1 VQDFVL
7 DNGDGT
13 YTVDRSILGSACG
26 SDLSG
31 TAFTVDVASTL
42 GSGSGT
48 GTITILNVLVR
59 DCGNVT
65 LPSGTAGAATVDID
79 ATAPDAV
86 TSLSATQVK
95 TGNGT
100 NGTTKIHLAW
110 TGPTDPDAATITLYR
125 KGFGDYPEYDDLSG
139 AVPSTPADPSAAAGD
154 GWGIAAT
161 LPATATSYDDEPTNR
176 DFWYYV
182 AFVDD
187 GCNVSPVSNQTDGTL
202 NYHLGDIADGV
213 TPGDGD
219 NSVATNDISALGDG
233 YGTSDGDTYYEN
245 YLDVGPTTDYSV
257 DALPTTDNEIQFED
271 LMMFAIN
278 YGQVSKGTP
287 ALAPAAL
294 NEITLKTVP
303 FGENGVSVEIHMAG
317 DGTLQGVHVPLQW
330 NANVLKPVA
339 MHEGSLMAKQGR
351 TAMVLSAKPGEV
363 DAAVFGKGAGISG
376 EDLLAVI
383 DFRRV
388 GEGET
393 GITPGEI
400 IARDE
405 LNHEQAINGTL
416 VSGSANTA
424 LPSRTVLH
432 ANYPNPFNPKTTL
445 SFTLAKAGH
454 VSLRIYSIGG
464 RSVATLASGDMS
476 VGPHEIQW
484 TGKDD
489 HGKSVSSGTYLV
501 RLVAP
506 DVSTSQR
513 ITLLK

>member
-1 VQDFVL
+1 M
-7 DNGDGT
+7 
-13 YTVDRSILGSACG
+13 
-26 SDLSG
+26 
-31 TAFTVDVASTL
+31 
-42 GSGSGT
+42 
-48 GTITILNVLVR
+48 R
-59 DCGNVT
+59 DCANAPVLAG
-65 LPSGTAGAATVDID
+65 GAGAATVDID

-86 TSLSATQVK
+86 TSLSASQVK

-139 AVPSTPADPSAAAGD
+139 AVPSTPADLTAAAGD

-161 LPATATSYDDEPTNR
+161 LPATATSYDDEPTAR

-202 NYHLGDIADGV
+202 DYHLGDVSDGMTAGV
-213 TPGDGD
+213 GD
-219 NSVATNDISALGDG
+219 NSVATPDISALGDG
-233 YGTSDGDTYYEN
+233 YGTSDGDTGYEN

-287 ALAPAAL
+287 APKPAAL
-294 NEITLKTVP
+294 NEIALKTVP
-303 FGENGVSVEIHMAG
+303 FGQDGVSVEIHMAG

-330 NANVLKPVA
+330 NKSVLKPVA
-339 MHEGSLMAKQGR
+339 MHEGSLMGKQGR
-351 TAMVLSAKPGEV
+351 TTMVLSAQPGEV
-363 DAAVFGKGAGISG
+363 DAAVFGKGVGISG
-376 EDLLAVI
+376 DDLLAVI
-383 DFRRV
+383 DFQRIAK
-388 GEGET
+388 GEP
-393 GITPGEI
+393 GIAPGEI
-400 IARDE
+400 VARDE
-405 LNHEQAINGTL
+405 LNHEQSINGSL
-416 VSGSANTA
+416 VSGTTTTA

-454 VSLRIYSIGG
+454 VVLRIYTIGG
-464 RSVATLASGDMS
+464 RSVATLASEDMPGRSARDS
-476 VGPHEIQW
+476 VGR
-484 TGKDD
+484 GKM
-489 HGKSVSSGTYLV
+489 
-501 RLVAP
+501 
-506 DVSTSQR
+506 
-513 ITLLK
+513 ITASP